1 MHRRPVTQPAFRTCA
16 RRRQA
21 VAEAIAEIGQ
31 VVEGYHA
38 AKAVH
43 FVAEKHDVDMPICG
57 FVYDVLHRG
66 VPLKDVVA
74 SMLAREVTPE
84 N

>member
-1 MHRRPVTQPAFRTCA
+1 
-16 RRRQA
+16 
-21 VAEAIAEIGQ
+21 
-31 VVEGYHA
+31 
-38 AKAVH
+38 
-43 FVAEKHDVDMPICG
+43 MPICG

>member
-1 MHRRPVTQPAFRTCA
+1 MEQ
-16 RRRQA
+16 
-21 VAEAIAEIGQ
+21 AIAEIGQ

-43 FVAEKHDVDMPICG
+43 FVAEKHDVDMPICNY
-57 FVYDVLHRG
+57 VYDVLHRG